1 MMRESKAKIKK
12 DFIGERCNTLQA
24 EITGYKNA
32 TVMSNNEV
40 RFALKESRDW
50 KKESSNIVGL
60 QQAYLEGWDAVNNL
74 LYNVNRKVQS
84 LGDEDKR
91 QGLNTRS
98 ENKGWDRVI
107 YLGIFPG

>member
-1 MMRESKAKIKK
+1 MERVLVQASNNAAPTAVETRELRMRESRAKIKK

-60 QQAYLEGWDAVNNL
+60 QQAYLEG
-74 LYNVNRKVQS
+74 
-84 LGDEDKR
+84 
-91 QGLNTRS
+91 
-98 ENKGWDRVI
+98 
-107 YLGIFPG
+107 